1 MCGQHQC
8 LKSSNHSIQLKT
20 YLAQCASINSIEKLS
35 NWTYRMCARIYLP
48 ENEIIVLTWTG
59 CTGSP
64 SVAMTVMPW
73 PSIVTCAGH
82 TDANA
87 LIKRK
92 RYRRPGV
99 IVNISS
105 GVFVIKPV
113 FGSRNWPRPLINID
127 SGSCPVLTAKRPGK
141 RSAASSCNQSLIKIM
156 CVVKSKSYKCEF
168 GSRDGG
174 CRTITLP

>member
-1 MCGQHQC
+1 MPKYRNFVCAHRTNQNCLIGRIVCGT
-8 LKSSNHSIQLKT
+8 HSH
-20 YLAQCASINSIEKLS
+20 
-35 NWTYRMCARIYLP
+35 LP

-64 SVAMTVMPW
+64 SVAMTVILW
-73 PSIVTCAGH
+73 PSIVTWAGH

-87 LIKRK
+87 LIKRN

-105 GVFVIKPV
+105 GVLVMKPV
-113 FGSRNWPRPLINID
+113 FGSRNWPRPLISID
-127 SGSCPVLTAKRPGK
+127 SGSWPVFTAKRPGY
-141 RSAASSCNQSLIKIM
+141 RSAASSCNQSLIRTM

-174 CRTITLP
+174 CRTMTLP